1 MPLLDRLQLVPQL
14 RRVNLAKN
22 ARLEIAGAKVGFVYF
37 VDEGVVSLSSS
48 LSGRCMGV
56 GLVGR
61 EGMVGTSVLYGVDV
75 HTTSSL
81 VLVPGFAW
89 RIAVSDFAAVLATN
103 PSLVAFLN
111 LYLCCELMQAGSTAL
126 AAGRAKLEARLARLL
141 LMLDDRAE
149 GSWIQLT
156 HDTIADELGV
166 RRPGI
171 STTFNILKERDLVQ
185 VERGYLQI
193 KNRSG
198 LVDMAKPHYG
208 GPEEEYARL
217 LGRFPRR

>member
-1 MPLLDRLQLVPQL
+1 
-14 RRVNLAKN
+14 
-22 ARLEIAGAKVGFVYF
+22 
-37 VDEGVVSLSSS
+37 
-48 LSGRCMGV
+48 MGV

-61 EGMVGTSVLYGVDV
+61 EGMVGTSVLYGVDIS
-75 HTTSSL
+75 TTSS
-81 VLVPGFAW
+81 VVVVPGFAW
-89 RIAVSDFAAVLATN
+89 RIAVRDLVAVLASSST
-103 PSLVAFLN
+103 LAAFLN
-111 LYLCCELMQAGSTAL
+111 RYLCFELMQASSIAL
-126 AAGRAKLEARLARLL
+126 SARTKLEARLARLL

-149 GSWIQLT
+149 GNWIPLT

-171 STTFNILKERDLVQ
+171 STTFNILKGRDLVQ
-185 VERGYLQI
+185 VGRGYLQI

-198 LVDMAKPHYG
+198 LVDFAKPHYG